1 MPFKNILFYD
11 LETNGLDYYTTGIM
25 QITILEKNGNILI
38 NEYVYPFDKRVDGCA
53 IHNIT
58 EETLKINNAIETNE
72 LLVKMKNIIREKYN
86 RESVYLI
93 AYNNFGYDQ
102 NILENNFKVCNIKMP
117 LNWYFIDLFPII
129 KEMFPNMQPNY
140 KLKTIYEHLCGPVD
154 NLNFHSSLTDTLC
167 LHKIYNIIKDS
178 EYLIKK
184 YTRPSIKNKDYMDVS
199 IFTLSGYNR
208 YMQLELKNIST
219 IGDIYKLFRELDFDK
234 NQFEFYLKNT
244 LGVQSNYFIKD
255 TIRHLNF
262 IKNLNQT

>member
-140 KLKTIYEHLCGPVD
+140 KLKTIYEHL
-154 NLNFHSSLTDTLC
+154 
-167 LHKIYNIIKDS
+167 
-178 EYLIKK
+178 
-184 YTRPSIKNKDYMDVS
+184 
-199 IFTLSGYNR
+199 
-208 YMQLELKNIST
+208 
-219 IGDIYKLFRELDFDK
+219 
-234 NQFEFYLKNT
+234 
-244 LGVQSNYFIKD
+244 
-255 TIRHLNF
+255 
-262 IKNLNQT
+262 